1 MSPPRRPSTPII
13 SRDFWRGSYWAPP
26 DTVLASAGAAA
37 ERAVGKAR
45 LLVVTLLAFTPAIE
59 MARRGTDL
67 LHQIGAAVAFVGLLI
82 ALLVHIG
89 LRRTDGYRPW
99 TPFATSA
106 LDVTLVSLALWAYA
120 KAASPE
126 AALNSKATFDIYYL
140 AVVAASLRYD
150 RRACVAAGMLAM
162 VEYIALAFWAVPR
175 QGHDPTYGPVLLGD
189 QVARVLMLVAVTG
202 LSAEI
207 VRRAGRLQ
215 YLSTRDRLTG
225 LVNRGFFD
233 NQAEAELARARRYGT
248 PMSVAMLDVDF
259 FKKFNDTYGHDIG
272 DAVLR
277 LVAATL
283 GDGVRSSDLAARYG
297 GEEFV
302 LLLPETDR
310 AAAHAQLERLR
321 AAIADAPM
329 ELPPRD
335 GPRGVTVSAG
345 VATYPDD
352 GDDAARLLL
361 RADERLY
368 AAKQAGR
375 NRVVSGDGRA

>member
-1 MSPPRRPSTPII
+1 VKAAQRPSAPVI

-26 DTVLASAGAAA
+26 DTVLAAAGAEA
-37 ERAVGKAR
+37 ERAVGRAR
-45 LLVVTLLAFTPAIE
+45 LIVVALLAITPAIE
-59 MARRGTDL
+59 MARRGTDV
-67 LHQIGAAVAFVGLLI
+67 LHQLGAGVALVGLLI
-82 ALLVHIG
+82 ATLVHLG
-89 LRRTDGYRPW
+89 LRRADGYRAW

-140 AVVAASLRYD
+140 AIVAASLRYD
-150 RRACVAAGMLAM
+150 RRACVAAGILSIA
-162 VEYIALAFWAVPR
+162 EYIALAAWAVPR
-175 QGHDPTYGPVLLGD
+175 QGHDLRYGPVLAGD

-215 YLSTRDRLTG
+215 YMSTRDRLTG

-233 NQAEAELARARRYGT
+233 NQAEEEMERARRYGR

-259 FKKFNDTYGHDIG
+259 FKKFNDSYGHDTG
-272 DAVLR
+272 DAVLQ

-283 GDGVRSSDLAARYG
+283 GEGVRTNDLAARYG

-310 AAAHAQLERLR
+310 AGAHAELERLR
-321 AAIADAPM
+321 HAVEHA
-329 ELPPRD
+329 EVSLPERD
-335 GPRGVTVSAG
+335 GPRGVTVSTG
-345 VATYPDD
+345 IATFPGD

-368 AAKQAGR
+368 AAKQGGR
-375 NRVVSGDGRA
+375 NRVVSE